1 MLRSACCVG
10 GRRVLKGFGS
20 NAEGAM
26 IRVNNSD
33 LLLFSHSNDINGT
46 ANRWNMTVW
55 ASWDSGA
62 TWEPALQA
70 EPDGTLPG
78 STVPCAAL
86 DLLPSDPVKL
96 PSSGMLPCQ
105 RLAAFLC
112 NMHLT

>member
-1 MLRSACCVG
+1 
-10 GRRVLKGFGS
+10 
-20 NAEGAM
+20 M

-70 EPDGTLPG
+70 EPDGDLPG

-86 DLLPSDPVKL
+86 DLLPSEFVKL
-96 PSSGMLPCQ
+96 ACCCFSLLQMLN
-105 RLAAFLC
+105 LSASVLC
-112 NMHLT
+112 NT

>member
-26 IRVNNSD
+26 IRVNNSE

-62 TWEPALQA
+62 TWQPALQA
-70 EPDGTLPG
+70 EPDGDLPG

-86 DLLPSDPVKL
+86 DLL
-96 PSSGMLPCQ
+96 SSGSVL
-105 RLAAFLC
+105 LAWDC
-112 NMHLT
+112 GC